1 MKKIHCNEIAKGKL
15 NEPCA
20 VNEISVTLRK
30 SWWCDYTIRLLKNH
44 VTFYNIERKKK
55 WFIRFL
61 NTLIYRYLHTIIYD
75 SWFLIFPTLA
85 DTLIAICF
93 VSRFN
98 IKKIIILII
107 TKTGISTTIKTIKNT
122 VSMVCF
128 ILAKTIT

>member
-1 MKKIHCNEIAKGKL
+1 MKKIHCNEISKGKL

-30 SWWCDYTIRLLKNH
+30 SWWCDYAVRLIKNH
-44 VTFYNIERKKK
+44 ITFCSGKEYLLDSLNIS
-55 WFIRFL
+55 IC
-61 NTLIYRYLHTIIYD
+61 RYIVHTTIYD
-75 SWFLIFPTLA
+75 SWFLIFLTLA

-93 VSRFN
+93 VTRFD
-98 IKKIIILII
+98 IKKIIIIII
-107 TKTGISTTIKTIKNT
+107 TISGMSTTIKTIKNT